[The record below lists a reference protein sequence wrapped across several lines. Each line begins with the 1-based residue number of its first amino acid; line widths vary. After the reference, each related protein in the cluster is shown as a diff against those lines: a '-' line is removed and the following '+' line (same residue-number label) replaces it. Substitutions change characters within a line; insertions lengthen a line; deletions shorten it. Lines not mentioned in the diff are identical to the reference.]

1 MNRNITNVIRFL
13 MDDCVPP
20 IIRDSKV
27 FMYPFYLF
35 AYRGRKI
42 KEVMNFKTNVYSFTE
57 KEYDEFY
64 NNLNTI
70 SRNRL
75 TDLNQPSLDYILN
88 NIDPNT
94 KTLVDIGCG
103 NGYLLKKIHE
113 KYPQIELYGF
123 DIKDTDSNNFYK
135 YVKGNVEKM
144 PFTDKQFDVVT
155 CSHVV
160 EHLIDL
166 EKCANELKR
175 ITAKQLFIVTPCQRY
190 FYYTLDEHVNFFEQK
205 EKLTNV
211 FKIPSHECVKLRGDW
226 VYLGKMG

>member
-20 IIRDSKV
+20 IIRDSKF

-35 AYRGRKI
+35 AYRGKKI
-42 KEVMNFKTNVYSFTE
+42 KEAMHFKTNVYSFTE
-57 KEYDEFY
+57 KEYDLFY
-64 NNLNTI
+64 NNLDTI

-75 TDLNQPSLDYILN
+75 TDLNKESLDYILN

-113 KYPQIELYGF
+113 KFPNIELYGF
-123 DIKDTDSNNFYK
+123 DIKDKDDSTIYK
-135 YVKGNVEKM
+135 YTKGNVEKM
-144 PFTDKQFDVVT
+144 PFPDKAFDVVT

-160 EHLIDL
+160 EHLVDL
-166 EKCANELKR
+166 EQCANELKR
-175 ITAKQLFIVTPCQRY
+175 ITKKQLFVVTPCQRY
-190 FYYTLDEHVNFFEQK
+190 FYYTLDEHVNFFESK

-211 FKIPSHECVKLRGDW
+211 FKIKNHYCTKLKGDW
-226 VYLGKMG
+226 VYLGMPN